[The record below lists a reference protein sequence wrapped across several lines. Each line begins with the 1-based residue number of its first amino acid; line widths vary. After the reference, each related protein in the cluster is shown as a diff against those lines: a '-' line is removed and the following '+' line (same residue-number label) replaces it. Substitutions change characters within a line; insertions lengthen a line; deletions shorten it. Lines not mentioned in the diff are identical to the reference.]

1 MHRIAIPA
9 LLSLSLPFTT
19 SADDLDRLKVGV
31 QPDGRIVVPT
41 NQILQPAG
49 KQVTFPGRPVDLILI
64 DDGKTLVAKN
74 MRNLVFIHAATG
86 AIKQTLALPAAAK
99 GLSGAFSAV
108 GLLASDDRI
117 YATDSQNSIRIAK
130 RNDKGEYAWD
140 GHITLKPPAVGGA
153 AYPTGMALHGDR
165 HLWVCASRGNE
176 LQLVNLAFAEVEA
189 RVPVGVAPYMPVV
202 TGDKVYVSNWGGD
215 HPGKDAT
222 HTTSKTPVKT
232 DPRTSVAN

>member
-49 KQVTFPGRPVDLILI
+49 TQVTFPGRPVDLVLI

-74 MRNLVFIHAATG
+74 MRDLVFIDPATG
-86 AIKQTLALPAAAK
+86 KITQTLALPAAAK

-108 GLLASDDRI
+108 GLLADNGRV
-117 YATDSQNSIRIAK
+117 YATDSQGAVRVAK
-130 RNDKGEYAWD
+130 WNPGGKYTWD
-140 GHITLKPPAVGGA
+140 AAFPLKAPAVGGVP
-153 AYPTGMALHGDR
+153 YPTGMAFQG
-165 HLWVCASRGNE
+165 
-176 LQLVNLAFAEVEA
+176 
-189 RVPVGVAPYMPVV
+189 
-202 TGDKVYVSNWGGD
+202 
-215 HPGKDAT
+215 
-222 HTTSKTPVKT
+222 
-232 DPRTSVAN
+232 